1 MWVAGIIE
9 MDEKLS
15 GIKENNFYQL
25 LSLWTTGPCLVIC
38 PSLWKHLI
46 HDLIFW
52 GDFFISL
59 QRLLSLY

>member
-38 PSLWKHLI
+38 SPLQKHLI
-46 HDLIFW
+46 HDLIFL
-52 GDFFISL
+52 GDFF
-59 QRLLSLY
+59 Y